1 MESGCTH
8 SDVSLHSSLSV
19 LKYRKNDEDES
30 LKDKLSKLNIHSIS
44 KKSKRVTN
52 HLKILTRGESQVIF
66 LLGPPTFPRG
76 SLTLPVVG
84 ALALLFLWPCLK
96 HRIKVVPQALPC
108 AGGRVGGEGWRWWFQ
123 HYLSFHGEGRE
134 RRELRTDD
142 DKAAG
147 DLISAAHNLSL
158 FKAPSSPISVLFLL

>member
-19 LKYRKNDEDES
+19 LKYKKNDEDES

-66 LLGPPTFPRG
+66 LLGPPTFPQG
-76 SLTLPVVG
+76 SLTLPLVG
-84 ALALLFLWPCLK
+84 ALALLFLWPCLE
-96 HRIKVVPQALPC
+96 HRINVVPQALPLR
-108 AGGRVGGEGWRWWFQ
+108 GVVWWFQ

-134 RRELRTDD
+134 RWEHRTGD

-147 DLISAAHNLSL
+147 DLILSCSQSLSL
-158 FKAPSSPISVLFLL
+158 QGHFFPISVLFLL